1 MTRMHGLS
9 VDTDLSPLNG
19 CTLTFVG
26 FGQHQLQLA
35 FSGDADCAISVE
47 GDYIV
52 SAPGREPIMFTDA
65 VAGAATLLP
74 LLGHTVTV
82 AEVPSDGTV
91 RVRFDDGSVVEVPDS
106 QSRYESY
113 QVNLGSRLLVV

>member
-35 FSGDADCAISVE
+35 FWGDADCAISVE
-47 GDYIV
+47 GELHRV
-52 SAPGREPIMFTDA
+52 SAGARAHHVHRCCT
-65 VAGAATLLP
+65 GAATLLP

-91 RVRFDDGSVVEVPDS
+91 RVRFDDGSVVEAPDS